1 MQDTIEAVLDDF
13 RHGHFVLVMDDED
26 RENETDLILAA
37 EFMTSEKMAFM
48 VRYTTGIICVPLPCQ
63 RLDQL
68 KIPLMVKS
76 CENTENM
83 GTAFTIPVDFK
94 DTSTGVSAQDRA
106 LTVRMLVDPSIVN
119 PQMFRRPGH
128 VFPLK
133 AMERGLLDR
142 QGHTEAAID
151 LCRLSGLKMGAAIS
165 ELIKE
170 DGSMAR
176 RKDCEIFSKKYGIK
190 MITISSLV
198 KYISDGRFYDNCC

>member
-1 MQDTIEAVLDDF
+1 MVDAIEAVLDDF
-13 RHGHFVLVMDDED
+13 RNGHFVLVMDDED

-37 EFMTSEKMAFM
+37 EFMTSKKMAFM

-63 RLDQL
+63 RLTQL
-68 KIPLMVKS
+68 NIPLMVEP
-76 CENTENM
+76 CENTEHM
-83 GTAFTIPVDFK
+83 GTAFTISVDFE

-106 LTVRMLVDPSIVN
+106 LTVRMLVDPSIVD

-133 AMERGLLDR
+133 AMERGLLGR
-142 QGHTEAAID
+142 RGHTEAAID

-165 ELIKE
+165 ELLKE

-176 RKDCEIFSKKYGIK
+176 REDSELFSKKYGIK
-190 MITISSLV
+190 MTTISSLV
-198 KYISDGRFYDNCC
+198 EYISGGCSHANRC